1 MIPRLP
7 GRKRLLSIRVALIK
21 AFANGFDSL
30 ALQGRILLLFPAAF
44 VFGVLLLLLF
54 FLVPD

>member
-1 MIPRLP
+1 MISRLP
-7 GRKRLLSIRVALIK
+7 GCKRLLSIRVALIK
-21 AFANGFDSL
+21 AFANGLDSL
-30 ALQGRILLLFPAAF
+30 ALQGRILLLFPAF